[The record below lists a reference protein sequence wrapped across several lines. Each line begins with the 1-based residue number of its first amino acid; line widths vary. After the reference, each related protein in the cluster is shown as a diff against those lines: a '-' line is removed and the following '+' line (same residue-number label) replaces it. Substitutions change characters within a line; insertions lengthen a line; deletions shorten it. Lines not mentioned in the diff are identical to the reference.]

1 MQTLVPPSTSDGNF
15 SVECVECPAGSIRQ
29 ASSNYSECEYCAQ
42 HFYLSLASQQCEP
55 CVLADGYSCD
65 SVSDYVDDCSGT
77 GSEDRTLSSEVNTCV
92 CGCAHCNLYNIDGMN
107 NNFKILQGCRP
118 GCTDGFKLLTHDD
131 SADFTCVSVRDA
143 MQTENLALFNTG
155 YHKLSN
161 VDSRDWT
168 AKFCDVF
175 FSLNAQQIQQVLH
188 MQSCDKD
195 VTSSFGARATV
206 LAMFIL
212 NAQELLDI
220 DLYCSFRCEDGY
232 ALQRSLTSYISE
244 CVEIQHCP
252 SLLDSHDT
260 FTPHYALQICAP
272 EPM

>member
-1 MQTLVPPSTSDGNF
+1 M
-15 SVECVECPAGSIRQ
+15 
-29 ASSNYSECEYCAQ
+29 
-42 HFYLSLASQQCEP
+42 SLESQECEP
-55 CVLADGYSCD
+55 CVLAEGYVCD
-65 SVSDYVDDCSGT
+65 SVSDYVDDCSGA
-77 GSEDRTLSSEVNTCV
+77 GSEDRSPSSEVVTCV
-92 CGCAHCNLYNIDGMN
+92 CGCKHCDLYDINGMN

-118 GCTDGFKLLTHDD
+118 GCIDGFKLQTYDD
-131 SADFTCVSVRDA
+131 SADFSCVSVRDA
-143 MQTENLALFNTG
+143 METENLALFNTG

-175 FSLNAQQIQQVLH
+175 FSLNPQQIQQVLH
-188 MQSCDKD
+188 MQSCEKD
-195 VTSSFGARATV
+195 DTFSFGVRATV

-212 NAQELLDI
+212 DAQELVDI

-244 CVEIQHCP
+244 CVEIQQCS

-260 FTPHYALQICAP
+260 LTPHYARQTCAP
-272 EPM
+272 EPI